1 MTKFTLNTSSLLLL
15 TLFSTGA
22 LANDPWAGLDAP
34 DTGDDISPIQ
44 NDAPVQ
50 NTAPV
55 EMMQEDSRPAAMDE
69 EAMPQEQDELVVT
82 PEETEVIQQQGDVLN
97 MTPTQGQPAAV
108 TLLEFPRRG
117 MTTDKVENEMGRP
130 NEIIPAIGQPPISRW
145 VYDDRTVY
153 FEYSTV
159 LHVVAK

>member
-1 MTKFTLNTSSLLLL
+1 MTKFTLNTTSLLLL

-34 DTGDDISPIQ
+34 DTGSGVSPIQ
-44 NDAPVQ
+44 DDAPVQ

-55 EMMQEDSRPAAMDE
+55 EIMQEDSRPAAMDE
-69 EAMPQEQDELVVT
+69 EPMPQEQDELVVT
-82 PEETEVIQQQGDVLN
+82 PDETEVIQQQGDVLN
-97 MTPTQGQPAAV
+97 MAPTQGQPAPV